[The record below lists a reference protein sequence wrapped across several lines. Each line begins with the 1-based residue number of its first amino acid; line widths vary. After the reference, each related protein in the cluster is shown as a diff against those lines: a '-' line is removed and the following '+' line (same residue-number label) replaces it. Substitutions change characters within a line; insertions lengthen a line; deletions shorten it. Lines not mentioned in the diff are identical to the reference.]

1 MKRHNQYIC
10 DRLRT
15 FKYHRTFSEDMDVR
29 RTAVVKLNPSDEQRD
44 ALHRTAEQYL
54 YCANRT
60 SEHCWSNTSY
70 TECKTNKRE
79 VRDTLYPELREETD
93 LQAQLVQ
100 AAIKRAVEAIKAC
113 VERWK
118 KCQRVSCPTFTAE
131 TMDYDAR
138 SATFYRNKVSLATVA
153 GRVEPSFV
161 LPRDSPTPY
170 ERYVLSENYE
180 FRESTLRYDAAT
192 DEFYLNISTRRIDSD
207 EEVSIDTG
215 HRDQTVLGIDLGVNS
230 LAVSSTGTFWH
241 GDDYDHWCREFEKRR
256 GEMQQRGTQAAHNA
270 LLRLGK
276 REDAWRKQ
284 YIHTVANELVAEA
297 VEHDCDVI
305 AFEDLTDIRERLP
318 HAKWHH
324 VWAFRRLFEYVSY
337 KAPEQGVSVEQVEP
351 NHTSQRCSRTDCGFT
366 HEDNRHGER
375 FNCQKCGYEVNA
387 DYNGAKNIGLR
398 YARKRVH
405 RLRSSP
411 TSGSGDAEVDL
422 RVNGG
427 MLNGDG
433 YRRIAGA

>member
-1 MKRHNQYIC
+1 
-10 DRLRT
+10 
-15 FKYHRTFSEDMDVR
+15 
-29 RTAVVKLNPSDEQRD
+29 VKLTVSDEQRD

-60 SEHCWSNTSY
+60 ADYCWSDTSH
-70 TECKTNKRE
+70 TECKTNKRY
-79 VRDTLYPELREETD
+79 VRDALYSKLRKETD
-93 LQAQLVQ
+93 IQAQLVQ

-113 VERWK
+113 VKRWK
-118 KCQRVSCPTFTAE
+118 KGQRVSQPTFTAE
-131 TMDYDAR
+131 TMDYDTR

-161 LPRDSPTPY
+161 LPAGSPTPY

-180 FRESTLRYDAAT
+180 FRESTLRYDAET
-192 DEFYLNISTRRIDSD
+192 DEFYLNISTRRLDGD
-207 EEVSIDTG
+207 TEVSKDTG
-215 HRDQTVLGIDLGVNS
+215 HPDQTVLGIDLGVNS

-241 GDDYDHWCREFEKRR
+241 GDDYDHWTLEFEKRR
-256 GEMQQRGTQAAHNA
+256 GAMQQRGTQAAHNA

-276 REDAWRKQ
+276 REKAWRKQ
-284 YIHTVANELVAEA
+284 YIHTVANEVVEEA

-305 AFEDLTDIRERLP
+305 VFEDLTDIRERLR

-337 KAPEQGVSVEQVEP
+337 KTPEQGVSVEQVEP
-351 NHTSQRCSRTDCGFT
+351 NHTSQRCSRMDCGFT
-366 HEDNRHGER
+366 HDGNRHGEH
-375 FNCQKCGYEVNA
+375 FCCQKCGYEVNA

-398 YARKRVH
+398 YARKRTH

-411 TSGSGDAEVDL
+411 KSGSGDARVDV

-427 MLNGDG
+427 TLNGESH
-433 YRRIAGA
+433 RPIAGD